1 MKIGAR
7 NQIIGTV
14 KDIKKGAIMCQVKLE
29 IPASQMSS
37 VMTTD
42 SLVEMGLKEG
52 DKVQVVVKAIHVLL
66 IKD

>member
-14 KDIKKGAIMCQVKLE
+14 SEIKKGTLMCEVRLK

-37 VMTTD
+37 VMTLS
-42 SLVEMGLKEG
+42 SLDELRLKKG
-52 DKVQVVVKAIHVLL
+52 DKVQVVVKAVNVLL
-66 IKD
+66 IKN